1 MGGKLSR
8 VQRDSNDDGKTD
20 IWEIYDEGKLQRAGV
35 DLDKD
40 GRVDRWDRDEIALR
54 EINEKERREAEAA
67 EKKAAEEEEKKKQ
80 EQALDGG
87 VTDARV
93 SARRRE

>member
-1 MGGKLSR
+1 MNGKLSR
-8 VQRDSNDDGKTD
+8 VQLDQNDDGKTD
-20 IWEIYDEGKLQRAGV
+20 VWEIYDEGKLQRRGV
-35 DLDKD
+35 DLDRD

-54 EINEKERREAEAA
+54 EINEKERREQEAA
-67 EKKAAEEEEKKKQ
+67 DARAAEEEKKKR

-87 VTDARV
+87 VTDGRV